1 MIQIGDICNV
11 LEAFAPLDLQESYDN
26 SGLIIGN
33 RSEEAT
39 GVLICLDV
47 TPEVLDEAISLGYNM
62 IVSHH
67 PVIFNGLKKLVGANL
82 TEQNSIKAIRHH
94 LNIYAGHT
102 NVDVVRGGVNDQMA
116 RKLGLK
122 RSSVFMPSKSE
133 SNHAYGLGIIGELE
147 KPFSETE
154 FLECVKT
161 TFLCSRIRHSKL
173 KGKTIQKVALCGGS
187 GASLISQAII
197 QNADAYLTGEA
208 KYNEFLDHAD
218 QLLFV
223 DAGHYETEQF
233 TKEIFLDLLSKNFP
247 TFALRISTK
256 ESNPVQYF

>member
-26 SGLIIGN
+26 SGLIIGS
-33 RSEEAT
+33 RADEAT

-62 IVSHH
+62 ILSHH

-82 TEQNSIKAIRHH
+82 TEQISIKAIRHH

-102 NVDVVRGGVNDQMA
+102 NVDVARGGVNDQMA
-116 RKLGLK
+116 KKLGLK
-122 RSSVFMPSKSE
+122 QSTVFMPSRSE
-133 SNHAYGLGIIGELE
+133 NDQAYGLGIIGELE
-147 KPFSETE
+147 KPLSESE
-154 FLECVKT
+154 FLERVKT
-161 TFLCSRIRHSKL
+161 TFHCNRIRHSGL

-208 KYNEFLDHAD
+208 KYNDFLDHAD

-233 TKEIFLDLLSKNFP
+233 TKEIFLDLLSKKFP

-256 ESNPVQYF
+256 ETNPVQYF